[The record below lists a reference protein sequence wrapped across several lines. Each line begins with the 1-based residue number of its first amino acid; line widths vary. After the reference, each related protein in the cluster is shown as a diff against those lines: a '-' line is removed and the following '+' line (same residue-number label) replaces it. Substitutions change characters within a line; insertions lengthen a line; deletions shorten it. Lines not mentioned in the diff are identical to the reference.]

1 MDGEFQMTDLKDC
14 TEITDLS
21 FEHEGAHIALV
32 HKVQG
37 GSANGKHEALIT
49 KSAFVTKAT
58 ADITEEKI
66 LETIKKQAEVTVSLS
81 MEDFLIKFFDMW
93 STDASVLAKVLGFES
108 SMDNPDEAFSFQD
121 MLEEKV
127 ESISILKSLND
138 GFRFLDLPFEQQT
151 EVLLTQEV
159 FEKGLSS
166 VSEAHLKTITPSEI
180 DKGDTMSEAKLDE
193 IQKSLDVV
201 MKEKE
206 DMAKIIKSF
215 QEKEEK
221 RELSA
226 LVEVA
231 KGFDF
236 VEDSEAVATVL
247 KSLEEADRD
256 SLVTVFTKAQEALA
270 AKKEE
275 VEKANGDMFE
285 ATSEEGEGE
294 EVVKSANV
302 HTADAIS
309 KLIKKKD

>member
-1 MDGEFQMTDLKDC
+1 MTDLKDC

-226 LVEVA
+226 LVEVT

-236 VEDSEAVATVL
+236 IEDSEAVATVL

-256 SLVTVFTKAQEALA
+256 SLVAVFTKAQEALA
-270 AKKEE
+270 TKKEE
-275 VEKANGDMFE
+275 IKKANDDMFE
-285 ATSEEGEGE
+285 AKSEEGEGE